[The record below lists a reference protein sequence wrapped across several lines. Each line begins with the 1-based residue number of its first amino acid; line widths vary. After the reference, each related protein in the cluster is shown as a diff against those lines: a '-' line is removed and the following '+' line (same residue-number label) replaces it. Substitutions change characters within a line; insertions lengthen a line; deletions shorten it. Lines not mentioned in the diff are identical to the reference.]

1 VSRIKLT
8 RDSSTSN
15 AGSNQISPVLQTLQ
29 RSHSGSSGL
38 LDRRAVW
45 PNGITLNSRLHCRCG
60 HELAGLW
67 HHRLGPII
75 RRMAAIEVRE
85 LCREYKVFRKREG
98 LLASLRGLFHR
109 EYTTVIAVRN
119 VSFTIEEGEMVAFL
133 GPNGAGKTTTLKL
146 LSGLVVPSSG
156 TATVLGHVP
165 WKREDAY
172 RRRFSLVTGQKEQL
186 WWDLPAQESFR
197 LHKEIYRI
205 SADDYQRR
213 LDELTDLLEVRRLMA
228 QPVRELSLGER
239 MRMELIAALLHRP
252 DVLFLDEPT
261 IGLDV
266 VSQRRVQAFLRHYQ
280 REQRIT
286 VILTSH
292 YMKDVEAL
300 CERAIVINKGVVI
313 HDGALAAITDRFS
326 RHKIIELQFSG
337 NGCPNGLERF
347 GRILESRPPRVRIQ
361 VEKHRVSESLAAI
374 LSQQSV
380 DDISVVERPLEDVIA
395 ELFSTDD
402 ATRVDDSRTNV

>member
-1 VSRIKLT
+1 MSAIVVSNL
-8 RDSSTSN
+8 
-15 AGSNQISPVLQTLQ
+15 
-29 RSHSGSSGL
+29 
-38 LDRRAVW
+38 
-45 PNGITLNSRLHCRCG
+45 SRT
-60 HELAGLW
+60 
-67 HHRLGPII
+67 
-75 RRMAAIEVRE
+75 
-85 LCREYKVFRKREG
+85 YKVFRKKEG
-98 LLASLRGLFHR
+98 IRASLRGLWHR
-109 EYTTVIAVRN
+109 EYNTVHAVRE

-146 LSGLVVPSSG
+146 LSGLIVPSSG

-165 WKREDAY
+165 WKREDNY

-205 SADDYQRR
+205 PAADYQRR
-213 LDELTDLLEVRRLMA
+213 LDELTDLLEVRRLMS

-266 VSQRRVQAFLRHYQ
+266 VSQRKVQEFLRRYQ

-300 CERAIVINKGVVI
+300 CERAIVINKGTVI
-313 HDGALAAITDRFS
+313 HDGALAAIVDRFS
-326 RHKIIELQFSG
+326 RHKILELQF
-337 NGCPNGLERF
+337 NDDVQPAELERY
-347 GRILESRPPRVRIQ
+347 GHLLECRAPRVRLQI
-361 VEKHRVSESLAAI
+361 EKQNVSESLAQI
-374 LSQQSV
+374 LAAHDV
-380 DDISVVERPLEDVIA
+380 NDISVIERPLEDVIA
-395 ELFSTDD
+395 ELF
-402 ATRVDDSRTNV
+402 AADDSAVPANR